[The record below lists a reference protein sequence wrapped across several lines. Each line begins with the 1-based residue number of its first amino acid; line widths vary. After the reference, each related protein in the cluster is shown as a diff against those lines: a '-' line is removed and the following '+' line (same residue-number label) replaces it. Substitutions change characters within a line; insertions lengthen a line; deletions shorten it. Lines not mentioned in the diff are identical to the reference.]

1 MISFL
6 CSNSGSHDY
15 TINRR
20 EAEKDMK
27 LKVIKPTVAQCEAIM
42 NVYTDIRDEP
52 SLLQP
57 FNWINENGAFLVR
70 RCLLESVEGGSDYFV
85 TQGETTVQTGNG
97 QEQRG
102 SVIQFEGWRHDEEP
116 ESLSLSTSS
125 GEVCYEREEVK
136 DE

>member
-1 MISFL
+1 
-6 CSNSGSHDY
+6 
-15 TINRR
+15 
-20 EAEKDMK
+20 
-27 LKVIKPTVAQCEAIM
+27 M